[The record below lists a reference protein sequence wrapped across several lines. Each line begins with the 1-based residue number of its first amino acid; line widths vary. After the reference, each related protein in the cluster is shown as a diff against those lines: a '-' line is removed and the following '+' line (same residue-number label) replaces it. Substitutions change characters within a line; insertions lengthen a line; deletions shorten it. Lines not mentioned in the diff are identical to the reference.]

1 MHTYTH
7 VRVYICVYIHII
19 IYLVHDRRHYVQ
31 SISTDLVVL
40 EGEVW
45 VEEVGVEEGDWDEEE
60 QGDEEDSPSHNTQ
73 CLRSAVHSTHHKV
86 YMYI

>member
-1 MHTYTH
+1 M
-7 VRVYICVYIHII
+7 
-19 IYLVHDRRHYVQ
+19 
-31 SISTDLVVL
+31 VL

-45 VEEVGVEEGDWDEEE
+45 VEEVGVEEGDWDKEE

-86 YMYI
+86 ILVYMYI